1 MRRSRRT
8 AAQSASPRL
17 SFLLSCLFLNKH
29 RLPQARRE
37 WRVRAPS
44 LFHFKEHLKHG
55 AALPRKKKKKKISRE
70 FIVSHSEGSDE
81 KREGEEARMIELS
94 FIPWCV
100 PFIPAGLAESL
111 RCYLCHRSQLP
122 SAQRNMTGALNGLLV
137 PVLREREAPCFWV
150 GLRNWM

>member
-1 MRRSRRT
+1 MWRSQWT

-29 RLPQARRE
+29 RLPQAWRE
-37 WRVRAPS
+37 WWVRAPS

-55 AALPRKKKKKKISRE
+55 AALPRKKKKLAGSLL
-70 FIVSHSEGSDE
+70 SHTARDQMK
-81 KREGEEARMIELS
+81 KREGEEAKMIELS

-122 SAQRNMTGALNGLLV
+122 SEQRNMTGALNGLPV